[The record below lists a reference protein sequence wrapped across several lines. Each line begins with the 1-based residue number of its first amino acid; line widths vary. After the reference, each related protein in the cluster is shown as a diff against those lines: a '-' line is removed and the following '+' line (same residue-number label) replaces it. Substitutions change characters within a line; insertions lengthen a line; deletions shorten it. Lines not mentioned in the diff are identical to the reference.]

1 MCVCAS
7 FSYADQLDAVAEA
20 ASTNL
25 TALSATLYGELAAVY
40 EAVQLAKAERL
51 DHAAGAC

>member
-1 MCVCAS
+1 MCAS
-7 FSYADQLDAVAEA
+7 FSYADQVDAVAEA
-20 ASTNL
+20 ASSNL

-40 EAVQLAKAERL
+40 EAVQLAKAERQ

>member
-1 MCVCAS
+1 M
-7 FSYADQLDAVAEA
+7 AEA
-20 ASTNL
+20 ASSNL

-40 EAVQLAKAERL
+40 EAAQLAKAERQ